1 MAQVSKKP
9 VSFRVQAGT
18 VERLEQQAQAVG
30 LTQTALVERYVEEG
44 LRRDNHPLID
54 FREGSGGR
62 RPAVLGTR
70 LDVWQV
76 IETIRQNDNSVE
88 VAAEYLGIPAEHV
101 RACMRYYADFQGEI
115 DDWTARAK
123 AFEERE
129 EANWRRQQ
137 ELLA

>member
-18 VERLEQQAQAVG
+18 VELLEQHAQAVG

>member
-1 MAQVSKKP
+1 MAQISKKP